1 MEVSNCQQYIHCNN
15 IDCCPFSDGDDT
27 RLDWLEHAF
36 IAYVEDLRDASKAEK
51 FFSNKTCHAILFT
64 TQSNVA
70 SIRHMLTEKKFQ
82 FVLTRKMLSDPI
94 EAMFGF
100 LRQSAGC
107 DDTLDV
113 RSTTSGL
120 EKNA

>member
-1 MEVSNCQQYIHCNN
+1 MEVRNCQQYVHCNN
-15 IDCCPFSDGDDT
+15 IDCRFFADVDDA
-27 RLDWLEHAF
+27 RPDWLEHAF
-36 IAYVEDLRDASKAEK
+36 IAEGLRDASKAQNSFTKE
-51 FFSNKTCHAILFT
+51 TCHALLFT
-64 TQSNVA
+64 THSNVA
-70 SIRHMLTEKKFQ
+70 CIQHLLTEKKFK